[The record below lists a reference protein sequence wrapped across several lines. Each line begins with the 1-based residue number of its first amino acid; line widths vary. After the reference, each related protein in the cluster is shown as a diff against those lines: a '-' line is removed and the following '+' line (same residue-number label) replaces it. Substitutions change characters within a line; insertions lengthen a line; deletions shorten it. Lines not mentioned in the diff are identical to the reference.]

1 MSLPEREAGHE
12 HAHDSDQII
21 TNWQPHYPK
30 LWGNQSLCLAHSL
43 ANSPLFTDEALA
55 DLIDRRRARP
65 YHVNN
70 SQRTPGNPPK
80 RREGQ
85 IKDLRARTSIDVR
98 NGNIWV
104 NLTAPAKTNPA
115 YGELLDSL
123 YAEFEERV
131 PGFASYKRNLTIL
144 ISSPNVS
151 VKYHSDVP
159 GQSLWQVRGTKKVY
173 VYPAQAPFIAQP
185 ALEKLILG
193 QLRETDMPFEPWFD
207 DFAQVFDLEAGQML
221 HWPLNGPHR
230 VVNHGMLNVSFTTE
244 HWTDDL
250 RKHYAVNYA
259 NGILRN
265 KLGLNKLSQQVTG
278 LSYLTKLGIAGAVKF
293 FSAQPAEEEGLYCRL
308 PGRPQGPRR
317 RAGYPGLYIREVK
330 IARRPGHE

>member
-1 MSLPEREAGHE
+1 MNMAFS
-12 HAHDSDQII
+12 SDQII
-21 TNWQPHYPK
+21 TDWQDHFARV
-30 LWGNQSLCLAHSL
+30 WGTQALRLEHSL
-43 ANSPLFTDEALA
+43 VRSDLFTDEALA
-55 DLIDRRRARP
+55 RLIDKTPREA
-65 YHVNN
+65 YHVNY
-70 SQRTPGNPPK
+70 SQKTPGNPPK

-85 IKDLRARTSIDVR
+85 IKDLSGAEVLEVVR

-104 NLTAPAKTNPA
+104 NLTAPAKTDPA
-115 YGELLDSL
+115 YGALLDSL
-123 YAEFEERV
+123 YSEFEGRV
-131 PGFASYKRNLTIL
+131 PSFESYKRNLTIL

-173 VYPAQAPFIAQP
+173 VYPAQAPFISQP

-207 DFAQVFDLEAGQML
+207 DFAQVYDLEAGQML

-244 HWTDDL
+244 HWTDEL

-259 NGILRN
+259 NGVLRN
-265 KLGLNKLSQQVTG
+265 KLGVKGLSQNTSG
-278 LSYLTKLGIAGAVKF
+278 LSYLSKLALAGAVKF
-293 FSAQPAEEEGLYCRL
+293 SPLNPQRKKIYTVDFEVDPSNPEGIRDIPAFTFE
-308 PGRPQGPRR
+308 
-317 RAGYPGLYIREVK
+317 K
-330 IARRPGHE
+330 

>member
-1 MSLPEREAGHE
+1 MNMQRMP
-12 HAHDSDQII
+12 DQII
-21 TNWQPHYPK
+21 TDWQPHYPK
-30 LWGNQSLCLAHSL
+30 LWGNQPLRLAHSL

-55 DLIDRRRARP
+55 ALIDASPREA
-65 YHVNN
+65 YHVNY
-70 SQRTPGNPPK
+70 SQKTPGNPPK
-80 RREGQ
+80 RREGE
-85 IKDLRARTSIDVR
+85 IKGLSGAEVIETVK

-104 NLTAPAKTNPA
+104 NLTAPATVDPA
-115 YGELLDSL
+115 YGALLDSL
-123 YAEFEERV
+123 YAEFEGRV
-131 PGFASYKRNLTIL
+131 PGFRSYKRNLTIL

-173 VYPAQAPFIAQP
+173 VYPAQAPFISQP

-207 DFAQVFDLEAGQML
+207 DFAQVYDLEAGQML

-244 HWTDDL
+244 HWTDEL

-265 KLGLNKLSQQVTG
+265 KLGMKKLSQQVTG

-293 FSAQPAEEEGLYCRL
+293 SPLNPQKKKVYTVDFQVDPAAPEGVRDI
-308 PGRPQGPRR
+308 P
-317 RAGYPGLYIREVK
+317 AHTFEK
-330 IARRPGHE
+330 

>member
-1 MSLPEREAGHE
+1 MNMPVIT
-12 HAHDSDQII
+12 DQII
-21 TNWQPHYPK
+21 TNWQPHFP
-30 LWGNQSLCLAHSL
+30 SLFGTHSL
-43 ANSPLFTDEALA
+43 ALNHRLAASPLFSDDALA
-55 DLIDRRRARP
+55 ALIDATPREY
-65 YHVNN
+65 YHVNY
-70 SQRTPGNPPK
+70 SQKTPGNPPK

-85 IKDLRARTSIDVR
+85 IKGLTGAQVLEVVR
-98 NGNIWV
+98 NGNIWI

-131 PGFASYKRNLTIL
+131 PGFVSYKRNLTLL

-173 VYPAQAPFIAQP
+173 VYPAKAPFISQP

-193 QLRETDMPFEPWFD
+193 QLRETDMPYEPWFD
-207 DFAQVFDLEAGQML
+207 DYAEVHMLEAGKML

-230 VVNHGMLNVSFTTE
+230 VVNENMLNVSFTTE
-244 HWTDDL
+244 HWTDEL

-259 NGILRN
+259 NGILRS
-265 KLGLNKLSQQVTG
+265 KLGMTNLSQQVTG
-278 LSYLTKLGIAGAVKF
+278 LSYYAKLALAGLVKF
-293 FSAQPAEEEGLYCRL
+293 TPLNPQKKKIYTVDFQVDPAAPEGVRDIEAYTFS
-308 PGRPQGPRR
+308 
-317 RAGYPGLYIREVK
+317 K
-330 IARRPGHE
+330 